1 MKKTKVIKSLKIIL
15 PLLLGVFLI
24 GLSIYKSTPEERNQL
39 YENIINADLLFVFL
53 SLTCGI
59 LSHLSRAYRWKF
71 LLNPMGYK
79 IKLHNSF
86 MAVMSGYLANLGI
99 PRSGEVLRG
108 ASIATYENIPFEKA
122 FGTIISERVADLV
135 MLLLILT
142 IAFIS
147 QTQYILLVIETYQ
160 INPFMGILV
169 LASLF
174 FLGLL
179 FLKIIKKSNIPFII
193 KIRKFGIG
201 ILEGMKSILTIKNK
215 YAFIFHTI
223 FIWLMYLL
231 MFYLI
236 KFAVPGASIISIGQ
250 ILVAFVVGSFAI
262 SVTNGGVGVYPI
274 AIGAVLALYGINQ
287 QTGEAFGWVI
297 WGSQTLLNLVIGSL
311 SIFLIPVVNKK

>member
-1 MKKTKVIKSLKIIL
+1 LVKFLKITL

-24 GLSIYKSTPEERNQL
+24 FLSINKSSEEERNQL
-39 YENIINADLLFVFL
+39 YNNIVNADLFFVFL
-53 SLTCGI
+53 SISCGV

-71 LLNPMGYK
+71 LLAPLGYK
-79 IKLHNSF
+79 IRLHNSF

-108 ASIATYENIPFEKA
+108 ASITTYEGIPFEKA
-122 FGTIISERVADLV
+122 FGTIISERVADLI

-147 QTQYILLVIETYQ
+147 QTKYILMVLDTYQ

-169 LASLF
+169 LIILF
-174 FLGLL
+174 FLGVL
-179 FLKIIKKSNIPFII
+179 FLKIIKKSTHPFII

-201 ILEGMKSILTIKNK
+201 ILEGMKSILTMKNK

-223 FIWLMYLL
+223 FIWSMYLL
-231 MFYLI
+231 MFYLV
-236 KFAVPGASIISIGQ
+236 KFAVPGASIISFGQ

-262 SVTNGGVGVYPI
+262 SITNGGIGVYPI

-297 WGSQTLLNLVIGSL
+297 WSSQTLLNLVIGSL
-311 SIFLIPVVNKK
+311 SIFLLPIINKK